1 MNVTS
6 PFYCVIASANEDY
19 NDDDGGGKKEVHIQR
34 SYVEHKIERLKRNIG
49 AENAKSVNTYSV
61 RSHQTPHTHTRAG
74 PESIDERRKNFS
86 EKKVGKFCLTN
97 KSIENIGNDRE

>member
-6 PFYCVIASANEDY
+6 PFYCDIASANGDY

-61 RSHQTPHTHTRAG
+61 RSHQTPHTHTHTRRARKHRRTQKEFLG
-74 PESIDERRKNFS
+74 KKSWKILFDEQKH
-86 EKKVGKFCLTN
+86 
-97 KSIENIGNDRE
+97 REY